1 MAEFE
6 EMCQRLGIALFVLPP
21 RSPKLKGQAK
31 AAVDLKGGSRGVLY
45 PSLAHKGHRAADG
58 A

>member
-21 RSPKLKGQAK
+21 QEPQAQGAGQ
-31 AAVDLKGGSRGVLY
+31 GCSG
-45 PSLAHKGHRAADG
+45 P
-58 A
+58 